1 MQKQVIKFTNRSPY
15 PNSIF
20 IGNEDDNLARQVQFV
35 LPSEIDGAKI
45 YLHLSIGEYSDVIE
59 LDDSLIYVPTRTHT
73 QYPGNWTG
81 YLEAHANNDT
91 VWHSNTFTFKVGDLP
106 DSGEQIEQAYP
117 SAIESALNEIRSLS
131 QETELNA
138 QQVSQDKQN
147 VEQQIANINIEFN
160 ELKDDLA
167 KADSLLSPLYGQ
179 DEHIGFNKCDM
190 STLTNGWI
198 EVNGKITEN
207 SKFFTTDYIDVSGF
221 ESGYMSAYQCK
232 KNTTPYNVGMF
243 SCCFFYDATG
253 NVAPGG
259 NRGAHNSIETCAIEI
274 PDGAKYVRVSFNK
287 FEVTPYYMVIDQFV
301 TGADDAPSYVA
312 YEIIPET
319 PDKTI
324 ASEEFVRG
332 YILESDVFPW
342 KGKTWLTYGDSIT
355 AIGNGNPEGAWQQ
368 YVTEMLK
375 FGTQIVRGIGGSTY
389 KYKEIPVFL
398 NPDGSYHSRADGAS
412 MLVPESYTVP
422 DGTTAHWSYMASWD
436 RITAMIPDNI
446 KDSIDLIF
454 TFGVNDSGWMESD
467 TFTPPVFSASNTT
480 DSFWMGASENTLGG
494 DYDVNTFI
502 GAWASCIMKLQ
513 KRCPNALVVCGT
525 GWSGRGATDN
535 SDSGDYNASSQNV
548 WKEGRIV
555 QEIANYF
562 SVPCIDIWGNT
573 QVNPWNRSL
582 YNADVIH
589 PYTDAGKKALA
600 RVIIGGLSD
609 ICPRFDIN

>member
-1 MQKQVIKFTNRSPY
+1 M
-15 PNSIF
+15 SI
-20 IGNEDDNLARQVQFV
+20 DLNLEPLEATLGAGALIVNDYRITTE
-35 LPSEIDGAKI
+35 PIDGGHRLTITRGSEVQTMDVLDGAQGAP
-45 YLHLSIGEYSDVIE
+45 GE
-59 LDDSLIYVPTRTHT
+59 
-73 QYPGNWTG
+73 TG
-81 YLEAHANNDT
+81 PAGPWGEKGDT
-91 VWHSNTFTFKVGDLP
+91 GP
-106 DSGEQIEQAYP
+106 AGPQGEQGPQGEKGDKGDTGPVGPQGKPGMDAP
-117 SAIESALNEIRSLS
+117 
-131 QETELNA
+131 
-138 QQVSQDKQN
+138 QDAVLYTPQTLTT
-147 VEQQIANINIEFN
+147 EQQAQARENIGAADVVAVN
-160 ELKDDLA
+160 ELKGDLA

-190 STLTNGWI
+190 STLTTGWI

-207 SKFFTTDYIDVSGF
+207 SNLYTTDYIDVSEF

-232 KNTTPYNVGMF
+232 KNNIPYSIGMF
-243 SCCFFYDATG
+243 SCCFFYDTTG

-259 NRGAHNSIETCAIEI
+259 NRGAHNAIETCAIEI
-274 PDGAKYVRVSFNK
+274 PGGAKYVRVSFNK
-287 FEVTPYYMVIDQFV
+287 FDISPNYMVIDQLV
-301 TGADDAPSYVA
+301 TGADNAPSYVA
-312 YEIIPET
+312 HEIIPAT
-319 PDKTI
+319 PDQTI

-332 YILESDVFPW
+332 YIMESDVFKW

-389 KYKEIPVFL
+389 KYKEIPVFI
-398 NPDGSYHSRADGAS
+398 NSDGSYHSRADGAS
-412 MLVPESYTVP
+412 MLDPESYTTP
-422 DGTTAHWSYMASWD
+422 EGTTAHWSYMASWD
-436 RITAMIPDNI
+436 RITAMIPDDI

-454 TFGVNDSGWMESD
+454 TFGVNDSGWLESD
-467 TFTPPVFSASNTT
+467 TFNPPVFSASNTT
-480 DSFWMGASENTLGG
+480 DSFWIGASENTLGG

-525 GWSGRGATDN
+525 GWSGRGTMDN

-548 WKEGRIV
+548 WKEGRLV
-555 QEIANYF
+555 KEIANYF

-573 QVNPWNRSL
+573 QVNPWNRSQ

-600 RVIIGGLSD
+600 RAVISGLSD
-609 ICPRFDIN
+609 IYPRFDIN

>member
-1 MQKQVIKFTNRSPY
+1 MALRAIKDFPKATPST
-15 PNSIF
+15 
-20 IGNEDDNLARQVQFV
+20 EDLILIEQQGGGRNVSLKE
-35 LPSEIDGAKI
+35 LPVSTPVEKKI
-45 YLHLSIGEYSDVIE
+45 SDVQK
-59 LDDSLIYVPTRTHT
+59 D
-73 QYPGNWTG
+73 
-81 YLEAHANNDT
+81 
-91 VWHSNTFTFKVGDLP
+91 
-106 DSGEQIEQAYP
+106 
-117 SAIESALNEIRSLS
+117 
-131 QETELNA
+131 LNA
-138 QQVSQDKQN
+138 RITALAFEPGDTTGDAELRDIRNPADGFTVPAETNAGGAVRAQVTQLDEKISN
-147 VEQQIANINIEFN
+147 
-160 ELKDDLA
+160 LKGDLA

-190 STLTNGWI
+190 STLTTGWI

-207 SKFFTTDYIDVSGF
+207 SNFYTTDYIDVSGF

-232 KNTTPYNVGMF
+232 KDNIPYTIGMF
-243 SCCFFYDATG
+243 SCCFFYDTTG

-287 FEVTPYYMVIDQFV
+287 FDVSPNYMVIDQLV
-301 TGADDAPSYVA
+301 TGADDAPYYVE
-312 YEIIPET
+312 YEIIPAT
-319 PDKTI
+319 PDQTI

-332 YILESDVFPW
+332 YIMESDVFKW

-389 KYKEIPVFL
+389 KYKEIPVFI
-398 NPDGSYHSRADGAS
+398 NSDGSYHSRADGAS
-412 MLVPESYTVP
+412 MLDPESYTTP
-422 DGTTAHWSYMASWD
+422 EGTTAHWSYMASWD
-436 RITAMIPDNI
+436 RITAMIPDDI

-454 TFGVNDSGWMESD
+454 TFGVNDSGWLESD

-480 DSFWMGASENTLGG
+480 DSFWIGASENTLGG

-525 GWSGRGATDN
+525 GWSGRGTMDN

-548 WKEGRIV
+548 WKEGRLV
-555 QEIANYF
+555 KEIANYF

-589 PYTDAGKKALA
+589 PYTDAGKKALSRA
-600 RVIIGGLSD
+600 IISGLSN
-609 ICPRFDIN
+609 IYPRFDIN

>member
-1 MQKQVIKFTNRSPY
+1 MNYNKQNFIKGQILKADHLNAIEDGIVS
-15 PNSIF
+15 NS
-20 IGNEDDNLARQVQFV
+20 E
-35 LPSEIDGAKI
+35 
-45 YLHLSIGEYSDVIE
+45 E
-59 LDDSLIYVPTRTHT
+59 LD
-73 QYPGNWTG
+73 Q
-81 YLEAHANNDT
+81 
-91 VWHSNTFTFKVGDLP
+91 
-106 DSGEQIEQAYP
+106 
-117 SAIESALNEIRSLS
+117 
-131 QETELNA
+131 
-138 QQVSQDKQN
+138 
-147 VEQQIANINIEFN
+147 
-160 ELKDDLA
+160 LKDDLA

-190 STLTNGWI
+190 STLTHGWI

-207 SKFFTTDYIDVSGF
+207 SNFYTTDYIDVSEF
-221 ESGYMSAYQCK
+221 KSGYMSAYECK
-232 KNTTPYNVGMF
+232 KNTTPYNIGMF
-243 SCCFFYDATG
+243 SCCFFYDTTG

-259 NRGAHNSIETCAIEI
+259 NRGAHNTLATCAIEI

-287 FEVTPYYMVIDQFV
+287 FDISPNCMVIDQLV
-301 TGADDAPSYVA
+301 TGADNAPSYVA
-312 YEIIPET
+312 HEIIPAT
-319 PDKTI
+319 PDQTI

-332 YILESDVFPW
+332 YIRKSDIFPW
-342 KGKTWLTYGDSIT
+342 KGKTWLSYGDSIT

-389 KYKEIPVFL
+389 KYKEIPVFI
-398 NPDGSYHSRADGAS
+398 NSDGSYHSRADGAS
-412 MLVPESYTVP
+412 MLDPESYTTP
-422 DGTTAHWSYMASWD
+422 EGTTAHWSYMASWD
-436 RITAMIPDNI
+436 RITAMIPDDI

-454 TFGVNDSGWMESD
+454 TFGVNDSGWLESD

-480 DSFWMGASENTLGG
+480 DSFWINASENTLGG

-548 WKEGRIV
+548 WEEGRLV
-555 QEIANYF
+555 KEIANYF

-573 QVNPWNRSL
+573 QVNPWNRSQ

-589 PYTDAGKKALA
+589 PYTDAGKKALSRA
-600 RVIIGGLSD
+600 IISGLSD
-609 ICPRFDIN
+609 IYPRFDIN